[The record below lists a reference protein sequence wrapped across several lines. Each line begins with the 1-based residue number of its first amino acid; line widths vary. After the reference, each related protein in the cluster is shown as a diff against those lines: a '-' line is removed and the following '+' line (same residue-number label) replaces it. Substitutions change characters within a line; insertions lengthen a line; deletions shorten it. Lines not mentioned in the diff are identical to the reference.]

1 MEKKKNKINA
11 KNNMKKVMIY
21 SAIAI
26 LVFAV
31 LGVIALKLNSNESG
45 DNLTEKGLSMDDFY
59 SDDNCRCLEKNRY
72 ACYLDGFEYNAT
84 VKLCM
89 NYAEKKVTSVL
100 MKCSKYEC
108 KGIIY
113 EFNADKNYWEAK

>member
-72 ACYLDGFEYNAT
+72 ACYLDGFE
-84 VKLCM
+84 
-89 NYAEKKVTSVL
+89 
-100 MKCSKYEC
+100 
-108 KGIIY
+108 
-113 EFNADKNYWEAK
+113 